1 MFKSFSFLI
10 ILQRGLE
17 NISLNLKFF
26 KVYLKKIIF
35 KKILTI
41 RKGLAIIFSLFPR
54 PRSCSGLKFS

>member
-17 NISLNLKFF
+17 NISLNLQFF
-26 KVYLKKIIF
+26 KGYLKKIIF

-54 PRSCSGLKFS
+54 PRSRSGLKFS

>member
-17 NISLNLKFF
+17 NISLNLQFF
-26 KVYLKKIIF
+26 KGYLNKIIF
-35 KKILTI
+35 EKILTI

-54 PRSCSGLKFS
+54 PHNCSGLKFS

>member
-17 NISLNLKFF
+17 NISLNLQFF
-26 KVYLKKIIF
+26 KGYLKKIIF

-41 RKGLAIIFSLFPR
+41 RKGLAIIFLIFW
-54 PRSCSGLKFS
+54 

>member
-26 KVYLKKIIF
+26 KGYLKKS
-35 KKILTI
+35 
-41 RKGLAIIFSLFPR
+41 FSKRF
-54 PRSCSGLKFS
+54 